1 MSDCIDCSRGLVSRK
16 AWGRMAPLE
25 REQARSEGL
34 AETGSHGRCIRC
46 KRRHDRIP
54 PPVDRPVIS
63 RGELLAELDLIGR
76 GLTIR
81 RSAKRLEQHYGL
93 PWQSFE
99 RALLRARRDGDIAA

>member
-63 RGELLAELDLIGR
+63 RGELLAELD
-76 GLTIR
+76 
-81 RSAKRLEQHYGL
+81 QHYGL